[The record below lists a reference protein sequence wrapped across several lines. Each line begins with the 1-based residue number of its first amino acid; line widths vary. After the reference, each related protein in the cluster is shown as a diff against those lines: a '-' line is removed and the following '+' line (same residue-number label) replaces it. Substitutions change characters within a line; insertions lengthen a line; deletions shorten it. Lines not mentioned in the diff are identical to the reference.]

1 MGAGIDMN
9 VLIDAWI
16 LGLGPVLARILQGE
30 GWTTAFVDEEF
41 LHPTEGVGNAVGTV
55 FPFLQVDPI
64 DARLLPRIHRDQ
76 LAIGGP
82 RAVETGR
89 AAGEASLV
97 HVALANRVGSMIL
110 STDSHAV
117 GLGRRYGLEVRGTLY
132 VLQQGYTL
140 NLLTDGQAW
149 EMYEALIE
157 HDRRPPALRREQ
169 LEEYLRTGRDPRGV
183 WGIAV
188 IAATDRLVRLS

>member
-1 MGAGIDMN
+1 MRAGIDTN
-9 VLIDAWI
+9 VLIDASI
-16 LGLGPVLARILQGE
+16 LGLGPVLARILHGE
-30 GWTTAFVDEEF
+30 GWTTALVDEEF
-41 LHPTEGVGNAVGTV
+41 LHPVDGAGSVVGSV
-55 FPFLQVDPI
+55 FPFLEVDPV

-89 AAGEASLV
+89 AAGEVSLV
-97 HVALANRVGSMIL
+97 HVALARRVGSVIL
-110 STDSHAV
+110 SNDSHAV

-140 NLLTDGQAW
+140 NLLTDEEVW

-157 HDRRPPALRREQ
+157 HDRRPPALHREQ
-169 LEEYLRTGRDPRGV
+169 LEEYLRTGRDPR
-183 WGIAV
+183 
-188 IAATDRLVRLS
+188 RN